1 MKTLKYDDLNFINN
15 EIVIYLIADC
25 HIGSEYFNQP
35 KLQEVI
41 DEVLERENAYVI
53 LNGDLIDNA
62 TKNSVSFDYD
72 GLTPSASLGLCLQL
86 MKPLADKG
94 KILCINSGNHEDRS
108 DNEVDLNPT
117 AILSQALGIE
127 DKYSKAMTVLF
138 ITHYL
143 GEKEK
148 HKAITFSVLSYHGN
162 GNGVRVGSKAN
173 KVEDFSKI
181 INCDVYCMSHVHTP
195 MTFKEDYFVCD
206 TSKGIIKPATRQ
218 FVISNSFLN
227 YGGYGE
233 KKGMTPTSISVPKI
247 HLCAKRIRNK
257 SQDRTTKQ
265 TYCEV

>member
-1 MKTLKYDDLNFINN
+1 MKTLKYDSLNFIND

-41 DEVLERENAYVI
+41 DEVLEKDNAYVI

-86 MKPLADKG
+86 MKPLADAG

-108 DNEVDLNPT
+108 DKEVNLNPT
-117 AILSQALGIE
+117 AILAQALGIE
-127 DKYSKAMTVLF
+127 KCYSQAMTLLF

-143 GEKEK
+143 GRKEN
-148 HKAITFSVLSYHGN
+148 HRATTFTVLSYHGN

-173 KVEDFSKI
+173 KVEDLSKI

-195 MTFKEDYFVCD
+195 MTFKEDYLVVD
-206 TSKGIIKPATRQ
+206 SAKGIVKPATRQ

-233 KKGMTPTSISVPKI
+233 KKGMTPTSICVPKI
-247 HLCAKRIRNK
+247 HLVAKGRRSSKI
-257 SQDRTTKQ
+257 DRTEKHTF
-265 TYCEV
+265 CEV